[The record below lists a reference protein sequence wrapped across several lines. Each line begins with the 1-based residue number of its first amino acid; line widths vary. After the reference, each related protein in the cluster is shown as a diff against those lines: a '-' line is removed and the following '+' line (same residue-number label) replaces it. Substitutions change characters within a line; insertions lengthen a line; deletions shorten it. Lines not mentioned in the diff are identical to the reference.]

1 MRGTG
6 ARAFSSCLHGLPLAG
21 AFSVGS
27 TSPRE
32 LAVRRRP
39 TPSLGQPQESSQG
52 WATASGWLSY
62 HPAPGTEGW
71 PLVREV
77 PSCAYSQGNTWR
89 CCLAWAGSLNNS
101 LVCSI
106 VPAFSSEELTTPSHL
121 SGQEGWPLYWREA
134 QEFQVR
140 GGLFTI
146 SRLLCEE
153 KREGFWSHQCPAW
166 EGQVWVP
173 GVCGRGREARRKA

>member
-1 MRGTG
+1 MGTG

-39 TPSLGQPQESSQG
+39 TPNLGQPQESSQG
-52 WATASGWLSY
+52 WAAASGWLSY

-77 PSCAYSQGNTWR
+77 PSCGYSRGNTWR
-89 CCLAWAGSLNNS
+89 CCLAWAGSCNNS
-101 LVCSI
+101 VVCSI
-106 VPAFSSEELTTPSHL
+106 VPAFSSEELTTPFHL
-121 SGQEGWPLYWREA
+121 SGQEGWPLYWRKA

-140 GGLFTI
+140 
-146 SRLLCEE
+146 E
-153 KREGFWSHQCPAW
+153 A
-166 EGQVWVP
+166 
-173 GVCGRGREARRKA
+173 GRPLHN

>member
-1 MRGTG
+1 MGTG
-6 ARAFSSCLHGLPLAG
+6 ARAFSSCLHGLSLAG

-39 TPSLGQPQESSQG
+39 TPSLGLPQESSQG
-52 WATASGWLSY
+52 WAAASGWLSY
-62 HPAPGTEGW
+62 HPAPGTGGW

-77 PSCAYSQGNTWR
+77 PSCAYSQGNTWS
-89 CCLAWAGSLNNS
+89 CCLAWAGSRNNS

-121 SGQEGWPLYWREA
+121 SGQESWPLYWREV
-134 QEFQVR
+134 QECQVR
-140 GGLFTI
+140 EGG
-146 SRLLCEE
+146 
-153 KREGFWSHQCPAW
+153 
-166 EGQVWVP
+166 
-173 GVCGRGREARRKA
+173 EAPSQLVDFSLRRKEKDAGATMPSPGRAGLGPCGLW